1 MSADQKQ
8 IPAPKQTGTVDLTPI
23 GIIIAPIVAS
33 AIDKMHKR
41 IIGGGLK
48 S

>member
-1 MSADQKQ
+1 MSAAQKQ
-8 IPAPKQTGTVDLTPI
+8 ITTPKQTGTVDLTPI

-41 IIGGGLK
+41 IIGRMAK